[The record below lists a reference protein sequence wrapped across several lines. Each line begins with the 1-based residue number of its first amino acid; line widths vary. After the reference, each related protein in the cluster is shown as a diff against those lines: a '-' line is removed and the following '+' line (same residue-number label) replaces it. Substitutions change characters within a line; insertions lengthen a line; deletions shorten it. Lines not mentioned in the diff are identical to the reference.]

1 MILSFSGPN
10 SFELQRALRERT
22 QDFIKDHGDF
32 GLEHLDASR
41 VSAATLIES
50 VQAMPFLA
58 GKRLLIIQ
66 DPAEN
71 KQFIEKFAS
80 CIDSISDDTDI
91 IFVQEKYDKR
101 SSFYKL
107 LQKKA
112 DNKVFEELNEAAL
125 IKWIGE
131 YVSHEQGTI
140 KSHDARYLIE
150 RVGMSQ
156 RTVRSE
162 LDKLLSYNNVIT
174 KDSINLLTARNV
186 QSTIFDL
193 IEETFAGRT
202 VRALDL
208 YREQRMQKVEPLQ
221 IIAMIVWQLHILAI
235 VKTGVSK
242 SPDTIAREA
251 KINPYVVRK
260 SSSLVQKIQLEHIKS
275 LVERTRDLECRL
287 KREPIDGDEA
297 LMELIMHFNQA

>member
-58 GKRLLIIQ
+58 GKRLLIVQ

-71 KQFIEKFAS
+71 KQFMEKFAS

-251 KINPYVVRK
+251 KLNPYVV
-260 SSSLVQKIQLEHIKS
+260 SQ
-275 LVERTRDLECRL
+275 
-287 KREPIDGDEA
+287 
-297 LMELIMHFNQA
+297 LMEMKL